1 MFEDIII
8 NEDMT
13 YCDILELSEQLLIP
27 VQEVLNL
34 LKGEKNEHKS

>member
-1 MFEDIII
+1 MYEDIIV

-27 VQEVLNL
+27 VEQLVIF
-34 LKGEKNEHKS
+34 LKGEKNELL